1 MKINRIGFVGLGTMG
16 KPMARNLMKGGYSL
30 IVHDLNWEPVKELG
44 SAGAKE
50 AFSPKEVGQAAEVV
64 FTSLTNDQVVE
75 EVVLGKE
82 GLLEGMKKGSVLVE
96 TSTISPLTV
105 QKIAS
110 KLNSAGI
117 EILDSPLSG
126 GEIGAQ
132 QATMSIMVG
141 GKAEVFE
148 KVLPL
153 LQKMGKN
160 ITHIGSQGAGQIAK
174 AANQIIV
181 ALTIEAVCEALIF
194 AQKAGADPA
203 KVRQAL
209 LGGFAQSRILEEHGQ
224 RMLDRNFKP
233 GGKAI
238 FHQKDIGIV
247 LAVARE
253 KGIYMPGAMLVMDLW
268 NAMGAHGL
276 LQEDHTAMLKV
287 LEKMSHTE
295 VRPGE
300 K

>member
-1 MKINRIGFVGLGTMG
+1 MKMSGFVGLGVMG
-16 KPMARNLMKGGYSL
+16 KPMSKNLMKGGFPL
-30 IVHDLNWEPVKELG
+30 IVHDINRAPVKELVA
-44 SAGAKE
+44 AGAKE
-50 AFSPKEVGQAAEVV
+50 AFSPKEVAQAVDVV
-64 FTSLTNDQVVE
+64 ITSLPNDQAVE
-75 EVVLGKE
+75 EAVLGKD
-82 GLLEGMKKGSVLVE
+82 GLIQGLKKGAVLVE
-96 TSTISPLTV
+96 TSTISPMTARGV
-105 QKIAS
+105 AAR
-110 KLNSAGI
+110 LNEKGV
-117 EILDSPLSG
+117 EMLDAPLSG
-126 GEIGAQ
+126 GEVGAQ
-132 QATMSIMVG
+132 QASLSIMVG
-141 GKAEVFE
+141 GKAEVFA
-148 KVLPL
+148 KVLPV

-160 ITHIGSQGAGQIAK
+160 ITHIGSQGAGQVAK

-209 LGGFAQSRILEEHGQ
+209 LGGFAQSRILEEHGK

-287 LEKMSHTE
+287 LEKMSNTE
-295 VRPGE
+295 VRPG
-300 K
+300 